1 MPTIEQTRP
10 GVTSRTTR
18 WTAICAVAL
27 SAFALTGCSR
37 GDTTSGD
44 SEKLML
50 SGPTTDIIVAIPR
63 GWHQVIN
70 SANPIVPQMVAPTT
84 CMGNAE
90 LSCAL
95 GLTRLASLTAA
106 SAEAAAQ
113 AVEKSI
119 TSSPGVTMGATATQ
133 GPGKIGRRDGYI
145 HRFEFSNAS
154 GKLTCEIAAVA
165 SGPSTPEANGDR
177 EYSVVLVWV
186 SDTSG
191 APSPSVIDEIVG
203 SAKVAGGTPAAG

>member
-1 MPTIEQTRP
+1 MSITDQTKSGRIA
-10 GVTSRTTR
+10 R
-18 WTAICAVAL
+18 WTAICAVTV

-37 GDTTSGD
+37 GADNDTA

-50 SGPTTDIIVAIPR
+50 SGPTTDIIVAIPK

-84 CMGNAE
+84 CMGSAE

-106 SAEAAAQ
+106 NAEAAVQ
-113 AVEKSI
+113 AVEQSI
-119 TSSPGVTMGATATQ
+119 TSSAGVTVGASTTK
-133 GPGKIGRRDGYI
+133 GPGKVGRRDGFV
-145 HRFEFSNAS
+145 HRFEFSNSS

-177 EYSVVLVWV
+177 EFSVVLVWV
-186 SDTSG
+186 SDVSG
-191 APSPSVIDEIVG
+191 APSPGVIDEIVN
-203 SAKVAGGTPAAG
+203 SAKVAGGTPAAS